1 MADAHPPN
9 LTDKE
14 ARLRG
19 ILRELGGVLVA
30 YSGGVDSSVLLAVAA
45 EELGDRV
52 LAVTAVSAVYPP
64 RELELAAQTA
74 RRLGVR
80 HQWMPVDHLREVP
93 GFADSPPDRCYRC
106 KKTLFGRMLEL
117 ARREGLVLV
126 HGEQA
131 DDVGED
137 RPGQRAAKEL
147 GARAPMAEA
156 GLGKAD
162 VRALARRLNL
172 PSADLPAMACL
183 ATRFPYGTHLT
194 EEALRQVAQAEELL
208 ANLGFSNF
216 RARHHGDLVRLELP
230 ARELARALE
239 PEVRERLLTELR
251 ALGFRHVTL
260 DLAGYRTGGANS

>member
-1 MADAHPPN
+1 MTQTDPPD
-9 LTDKE
+9 LAEKE
-14 ARLRG
+14 ARLRS

-45 EELGDRV
+45 EELANRV

-64 RELELAAQTA
+64 KELELAAQTA

-80 HQWMPVDHLREVP
+80 HQWAPVDHLREIP

-106 KKTLFGRMLEL
+106 KKTLFGRMLQL
-117 ARREGLVLV
+117 ARAEGLVLV

-131 DDVGED
+131 DDVGAD

-156 GLGKAD
+156 GLGKTH

-172 PSADLPAMACL
+172 PSAELPAMACL
-183 ATRFPYGTHLT
+183 ATRFAFGTHMT
-194 EEALRQVAQAEELL
+194 EEALHQVAQAEELL
-208 ANLGFSNF
+208 ADLGFGNF
-216 RARHHGDLVRLELP
+216 RARHHGELVRLELP
-230 ARELARALE
+230 AQELARALE
-239 PEVRERLLTELR
+239 PQVRERLLAQLR

-260 DLAGYRTGGANS
+260 DLAGYRTGGGA

>member
-1 MADAHPPN
+1 MTQIHSLDLDA
-9 LTDKE
+9 KE

-45 EELGDRV
+45 EELGNRV

-74 RRLGVR
+74 QRLGVR
-80 HQWMPVDHLREVP
+80 HQWFPVDHLREVP

-106 KKTLFGRMLEL
+106 KKTLFGRMLQL
-117 ARREGLVLV
+117 ARREGLILV

-131 DDVGED
+131 DDAGAD

-156 GLGKAD
+156 GMGKAD
-162 VRALARRLNL
+162 VRALARRLHL
-172 PSADLPAMACL
+172 PSAELPAMACL
-183 ATRFPYGTHLT
+183 ATRFPYGTHVT
-194 EEALRQVAQAEELL
+194 EEALHQVAQAEELL
-208 ANLGFSNF
+208 ADLGFGNF

-230 ARELARALE
+230 LEELARALE
-239 PEVRERLLTELR
+239 PEIRERLLRKLGE
-251 ALGFRHVTL
+251 LGFRHVTV
-260 DLAGYRTGGANS
+260 DLAGYRTGGAN